1 MDLHYKQEVT
11 VGALVLVGAALFI
24 GGSMWLGG
32 KRFSRSPTVAVQFS
46 DAGTLKRGS
55 PVKVSGVQLGM
66 VDDIEFQRY
75 GKVLVRLHLE
85 EEVQPRRDASAE
97 LATVGLVADAI
108 INFNPGSSPE
118 PLPEGAVIVGTV
130 QRGFMDIGSEL
141 GDQAKGVLTGVE
153 AIKFKEVS
161 EDLRRSLQA
170 FERLAGVYSNTTSG
184 PIAQLTTTVQGLRA
198 VSARIDS
205 VLVAAQVDRTMRTAD
220 SMMANLGRLSVSAQ
234 STAAQLDS
242 VLAKVNR
249 GEGSLGQF
257 MSDTLF
263 YGNSQRLLKSLQDFI
278 DDLKKNP
285 GKIGITVKV
294 F

>member
-24 GGSMWLGG
+24 TGLMWLGG
-32 KRFSRSPTVAVQFS
+32 KRFSTRPTVAVQFT

-55 PVKVSGVQLGM
+55 PVKISGVQLGM
-66 VDDIEFQRY
+66 VNDIEYQSY
-75 GKVLVRLHLE
+75 GKVIVRLHLE
-85 EEVQPRRDASAE
+85 EEVQPKRDASAE

-118 PLPEGAVIVGTV
+118 PLPADAVIVGTV
-130 QRGFMDIGSEL
+130 QRGFMDIGTDL
-141 GDQAKGVLTGVE
+141 GDQARGVLSGVE

-170 FERLAGVYSNTTSG
+170 FERLAGVYSNTTTG
-184 PIAQLTTTVQGLRA
+184 PISQLTTTMQGLRA

-205 VLVAAQVDRTMRTAD
+205 VLLAVQLDRTARTAD
-220 SMMANLGRLSVSAQ
+220 SLMANLSRLSASAQ
-234 STAAQLDS
+234 STASQLDS

-249 GEGSLGQF
+249 GEGSLGKF
-257 MSDTLF
+257 ASDTLL
-263 YGNSQRLLKSLQDFI
+263 YQNTQRLVKSLQEFV

-285 GKIGITVKV
+285 GKLGITVRIP
-294 F
+294 

>member
-32 KRFSRSPTVAVQFS
+32 KSFSRSSTVAVQFS
-46 DAGTLKRGS
+46 DAGTLKPGS
-55 PVKVSGVQLGM
+55 PVKVSGVQLGI
-66 VDDIEFQRY
+66 VDDIEYQSY

-85 EEVQPRRDASAE
+85 EAVQPKRDAAAE
-97 LATVGLVADAI
+97 LASVGLVADAI

-118 PLPEGAVIVGTV
+118 PLPQGAVIIGTV
-130 QRGFMDIGSEL
+130 QRGFMDIGTDL
-141 GDQAKGVLTGVE
+141 GAQAKGVLTSVE
-153 AIKFKEVS
+153 TIRFKEVS

-170 FERLAGVYSNTTSG
+170 FERLARLYSNTASG
-184 PIAQLTTTVQGLRA
+184 PIAQLTTTMQGLRL

-205 VLVAAQVDRTMRTAD
+205 VLVAARFDRTLRTAD
-220 SMMANLGRLSVSAQ
+220 SMMANLTQLSASAQ
-234 STAAQLDS
+234 SSAAQLDS

-249 GEGSLGQF
+249 GEGTLGKF

-263 YGNSQRLLKSLQDFI
+263 YQNTQRLVKSLQDFI

>member
-11 VGALVLVGAALFI
+11 VGALVLVGAILFI
-24 GGSMWLGG
+24 GGTMWLSG
-32 KRFSRSPTVAVQFS
+32 KRFSRHPTVAVVFS

-55 PVKVSGVQLGM
+55 PVRVSGVELGT
-66 VDDIEFQRY
+66 VEDITYQEY
-75 GKVLVRLHLE
+75 GKVLVHLNLDE
-85 EEVQPRRDASAE
+85 LVNPKRDAAAE

-118 PLPEGAVIVGTV
+118 PLPEGAVIVGTIE
-130 QRGFMDIGSEL
+130 RGFMDMGNEIGT
-141 GDQAKGVLTGVE
+141 QVKGVLTSVE
-153 AIKFKEVS
+153 AIRFKEVS
-161 EDLRRSLQA
+161 EDLRRSLKA
-170 FERLAGVYSNTTSG
+170 FERLAGVYSNTTTG

-249 GEGSLGQF
+249 GEGTLGKF

-263 YGNSQRLLKSLQDFI
+263 YQNTQRLVKSLQEFV

-285 GKIGITVKV
+285 GKIGVTLKV

>member
-24 GGSMWLGG
+24 SGLMWLGG
-32 KRFSRSPTVAVQFS
+32 KRFSTRPTIAVQFT

-55 PVKVSGVQLGM
+55 PVKISGVQLGM
-66 VDDIEFQRY
+66 VNDIEYHGY
-75 GKVLVRLHLE
+75 GKVIVRLHLE
-85 EEVQPRRDASAE
+85 EEVQPKRDASAE

-118 PLPEGAVIVGTV
+118 PLPADAVIIGTV
-130 QRGFMDIGSEL
+130 QRGFMDIGTAL
-141 GDQAKGVLTGVE
+141 GDQAKGVLSGVE

-170 FERLAGVYSNTTSG
+170 FERLAGVYSNTTTG
-184 PIAQLTTTVQGLRA
+184 PVSQLTTTMQGLRA

-205 VLVAAQVDRTMRTAD
+205 VLLAVQLDRTARTAD
-220 SMMANLGRLSVSAQ
+220 SLMANLTRLSASAQ
-234 STAAQLDS
+234 STASQLDS

-249 GEGSLGQF
+249 GEGSLGKF
-257 MSDTLF
+257 AGDTVL
-263 YGNSQRLLKSLQDFI
+263 YQNTQRLVKSLQEFV

-285 GKIGITVKV
+285 GKLGITVRIP
-294 F
+294 

>member
-11 VGALVLVGAALFI
+11 VGALVLVGALLFI

-32 KRFSRSPTVAVQFS
+32 KRFSTRPTVAIQLS

-55 PVKVSGVQLGM
+55 PVKVSGVQLGS
-66 VDDIEFQRY
+66 VDEIEYQSY

-85 EEVQPRRDASAE
+85 EAVQPRRDAAAE

-118 PLPEGAVIVGTV
+118 PLPQGAVIIGTV
-130 QRGFMDIGSEL
+130 QRGFMDIGTDL
-141 GDQAKGVLTGVE
+141 GAQAKGVLSSVE
-153 AIKFKEVS
+153 AIRFKEVS

-170 FERLAGVYSNTTSG
+170 FERLASVYSNTTSG
-184 PIAQLTTTVQGLRA
+184 PIAQLTTTMQGLRA

-205 VLVAAQVDRTMRTAD
+205 VLVVAQLDRTARTAD
-220 SMMANLGRLSVSAQ
+220 SLMANLGKLSASAQ
-234 STAAQLDS
+234 STASQLDS
-242 VLAKVNR
+242 VLARVNR
-249 GEGSLGQF
+249 GEGTLGKF

-263 YGNSQRLLKSLQDFI
+263 YQNTQRLVKSLQEFV

>member
-32 KRFSRSPTVAVQFS
+32 KSFSRSSTVAVQFS
-46 DAGTLKRGS
+46 DAGTLKPGS
-55 PVKVSGVQLGM
+55 PVKVSGVQLGI
-66 VDDIEFQRY
+66 VDDIEYQSY

-85 EEVQPRRDASAE
+85 EAVQPKRDAAAE
-97 LATVGLVADAI
+97 LASVGLVADAI

-118 PLPEGAVIVGTV
+118 PLPQGAVIIGTV
-130 QRGFMDIGSEL
+130 QRGFMDIGTDL
-141 GDQAKGVLTGVE
+141 GAQAKGVLTSVE
-153 AIKFKEVS
+153 TIRFKEVS

-170 FERLAGVYSNTTSG
+170 FERLARLYSNTASG
-184 PIAQLTTTVQGLRA
+184 PIAQLTTTMQGLRL

-205 VLVAAQVDRTMRTAD
+205 VLVAARFDRTLRTAD
-220 SMMANLGRLSVSAQ
+220 SMMANLTQLSASAQ
-234 STAAQLDS
+234 SSAAQLDS

-249 GEGSLGQF
+249 GEGTLGKF

-263 YGNSQRLLKSLQDFI
+263 YQNTQRLVKSLQEFV

-285 GKIGITVKV
+285 GKLGITLKV